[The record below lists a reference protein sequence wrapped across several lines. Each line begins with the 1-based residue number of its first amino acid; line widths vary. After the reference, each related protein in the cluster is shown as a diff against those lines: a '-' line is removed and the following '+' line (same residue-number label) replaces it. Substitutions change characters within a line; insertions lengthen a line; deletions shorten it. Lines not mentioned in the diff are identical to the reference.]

1 MKVQCSSN
9 HSSRTIQLAKRDSCY
24 GRCHFK
30 VSNPTTPGPGHPVA
44 MALSLQA
51 EIAKKAIGDYF
62 TTSQDLREK
71 LKELQQEI
79 NGHHTRTNAFRTGGG
94 VVVAIAG
101 GVCLALAP
109 FTGGTSLLVGG
120 GIAAGA
126 GAATGIGST
135 IGGIIGDRDHVSR
148 LQDLAQRLQT
158 QAEALVETVVVL
170 IQVAAV
176 QKGLSVEEIA
186 RTSIGGLAVL
196 VQIGV
201 SIFAGVKVVVPVA
214 TAIVNVAKMTPA
226 MLQSARAA
234 WLAAQQTGIRVV
246 LLTVE
251 GAGPSVVEMG
261 VAASAATASNSRC

>member
-1 MKVQCSSN
+1 MKVSAQVI
-9 HSSRTIQLAKRDSCY
+9 IQAGRFKLAKRDSCY
-24 GRCHFK
+24 GRCQFK
-30 VSNPTTPGPGHPVA
+30 VSNPTTPDPGHPVA

-71 LKELQQEI
+71 LNELQQEI

-94 VVVAIAG
+94 VVAIAG

-148 LQDLAQRLQT
+148 SQDLAQRLQT
-158 QAEALVETVVVL
+158 EAEAVVETVVVL

-201 SIFAGVKVVVPVA
+201 SIFAGVKIVVPVA

-246 LLTVE
+246 SLTVE